1 MSESKTQ
8 SAEWIERFR
17 DAFDEMVVFKDLKRS
32 NFISSFKLPSF
43 MRDWVIKRFQ
53 DEEGEIDVEQ
63 ATEFI
68 REFIPKKDDWKS
80 ILNRVVNFQ
89 ETVRFLAKISV
100 NIDIK
105 TQSVSFELPDFGLGF
120 KETVIPPDVWER
132 CSTALLKSEENWGII
147 ELGYQYPLSAKE
159 PGKIKLIGFQDFT
172 PYIVDLDDFKYAR
185 ESFSLSE
192 WIDIILG
199 AVDYNADGYRDAEQK
214 LTMIQRLLPFVEKQI
229 NLLELA
235 PAGTGK
241 SYLFGQIS
249 RHGWLVS
256 GKVTRAKLIYDF
268 ARKKMVW
275 LRCGILLH

>member
-132 CSTALLKSEENWGII
+132 CSTALLKSEENWV
-147 ELGYQYPLSAKE
+147 SK
-159 PGKIKLIGFQDFT
+159 
-172 PYIVDLDDFKYAR
+172 R
-185 ESFSLSE
+185 
-192 WIDIILG
+192 
-199 AVDYNADGYRDAEQK
+199 
-214 LTMIQRLLPFVEKQI
+214 
-229 NLLELA
+229 
-235 PAGTGK
+235 AGEN
-241 SYLFGQIS
+241 
-249 RHGWLVS
+249 
-256 GKVTRAKLIYDF
+256 
-268 ARKKMVW
+268 
-275 LRCGILLH
+275 

>member
-147 ELGYQYPLSAKE
+147 ELGYQYPPVSK
-159 PGKIKLIGFQDFT
+159 
-172 PYIVDLDDFKYAR
+172 R
-185 ESFSLSE
+185 
-192 WIDIILG
+192 
-199 AVDYNADGYRDAEQK
+199 
-214 LTMIQRLLPFVEKQI
+214 
-229 NLLELA
+229 
-235 PAGTGK
+235 AGEN
-241 SYLFGQIS
+241 
-249 RHGWLVS
+249 
-256 GKVTRAKLIYDF
+256 
-268 ARKKMVW
+268 
-275 LRCGILLH
+275 

>member
-132 CSTALLKSEENWGII
+132 CSTALLKSEEN
-147 ELGYQYPLSAKE
+147 
-159 PGKIKLIGFQDFT
+159 
-172 PYIVDLDDFKYAR
+172 
-185 ESFSLSE
+185 
-192 WIDIILG
+192 
-199 AVDYNADGYRDAEQK
+199 
-214 LTMIQRLLPFVEKQI
+214 
-229 NLLELA
+229 
-235 PAGTGK
+235 
-241 SYLFGQIS
+241 
-249 RHGWLVS
+249 
-256 GKVTRAKLIYDF
+256 
-268 ARKKMVW
+268 
-275 LRCGILLH
+275 